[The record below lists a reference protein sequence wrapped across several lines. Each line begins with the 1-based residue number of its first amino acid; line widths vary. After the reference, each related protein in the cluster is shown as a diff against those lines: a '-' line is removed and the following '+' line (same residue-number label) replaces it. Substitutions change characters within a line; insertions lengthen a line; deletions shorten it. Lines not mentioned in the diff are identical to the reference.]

1 MINFISFS
9 VDGWAKGH
17 CNFWVISLQTLDSV
31 IAILIWSCLLAID
44 FLFRSH
50 FGPVNG
56 KECNLLDV
64 VERVFYFSQTKKRQI
79 LVF

>member
-9 VDGWAKGH
+9 GWAKGD
-17 CNFWVISLQTLDSV
+17 CNFWVLSLQTFDSITASV
-31 IAILIWSCLLAID
+31 IWSWLLAID
-44 FLFRSH
+44 ILFTSH
-50 FGPVNG
+50 FGSVNG

-64 VERVFYFSQTKKRQI
+64 VEGEFYFSQTKKRQI